1 MTSDSPM
8 LATLDSDGS
17 STRSPFDW
25 TVDGGERIKA
35 LADNMRGD
43 SPTRMAARSA
53 SMPLIMRCGS
63 ISRGMKQ
70 ALRNVTAF
78 HSSEEI
84 GGALAECGASTRDRL
99 KTLNDGLSEERDL
112 SNQRSASIR
121 SIQRHASITPPLQQ
135 VTPSMSPQP
144 KSYPSPASIPS
155 NAPLDIPV
163 DNDQLQEEIQMLH
176 IELQDREQQILQ
188 AVELGTGL
196 LKELETE
203 RNEGSDREKA
213 LQEQLDDMTKEMRES
228 NMHLT
233 KYKTACMYYL
243 NVEEELVGM
252 TVENLNLKDEN
263 AELGRQAQDS
273 SNVAWLEGNLLLN
286 GNKLQS
292 REKIQE
298 ELERD
303 VEIKLKELNGW
314 RTRAARSDRLS
325 HDLETTQETLSE
337 SEKESRRLKK
347 LLNDRERVIYGL
359 KEQLTNRDV
368 IWKLESTEST
378 VVRLKRDIL
387 RLRQSLDQ
395 QKEVTREAQ
404 DETRRV
410 QNQINEKRSI
420 LAQPDNNYL
429 KMSTD
434 RLVKEIVQAKE
445 DCFDEMTLW
454 LQAVRDVARDN
465 RCQGDVLRRLRNE
478 NSSFRERI
486 KYYEEAEMEA
496 AKSATR
502 SRLVNSCQE
511 IHRSLLHLKD
521 YSRAV
526 KGQSAVRQ
534 ITEKEL
540 SQLASGLG
548 GICRLFLSFMQSALT
563 LSEKKIVGIALT
575 DSSVSLESSSIS
587 HHDITPTR
595 STPNTARRVKK
606 TSTLQPSSI
615 PRLGVFS
622 QSMENGRD
630 IKKKKGAIYSLPKEN

>member
-8 LATLDSDGS
+8 LASLESDGS
-17 STRSPFDW
+17 STHTRSPFDW
-25 TVDGGERIKA
+25 TVDPERARVLNEK
-35 LADNMRGD
+35 LQRGD
-43 SPTRMAARSA
+43 SPTRMTARSA

-99 KTLNDGLSEERDL
+99 KTLNDGLSEEREL

-121 SIQRHASITPPLQQ
+121 SIQRVSSISPDMRHQSP
-135 VTPSMSPQP
+135 VMSPQP
-144 KSYPSPASIPS
+144 QSYPSPESNPS
-155 NAPLDIPV
+155 QPPT
-163 DNDQLQEEIQMLH
+163 DNPTIEQLQEEISMLH
-176 IELQDREQQILQ
+176 MELQDREQQILQ

-196 LKELETE
+196 LRELESE
-203 RNEGSDREKA
+203 RADGSDREKS
-213 LQEQLDDMTKEMRES
+213 LQMQLDDMTKEMRES
-228 NMHLT
+228 NIQLT

-252 TVENLNLKDEN
+252 TVENLHLRDEN
-263 AELGRQAQDS
+263 AELGRQAQEC
-273 SNVAWLEGNLLLN
+273 SNVAWLEGKLMIN
-286 GNKLQS
+286 GHELQS

-303 VEIKLKELNGW
+303 VEVKLKELNGW
-314 RTRAARSDRLS
+314 KTRAARSDRLA
-325 HDLETTQETLSE
+325 HDLETAQEALQE

-347 LLNDRERVIYGL
+347 LLKDRERVIYGL

-368 IWKLESTEST
+368 LWKLESTEST

-395 QKEVTREAQ
+395 QKEITRESQ
-404 DETRRV
+404 EETRRA
-410 QNQINEKRSI
+410 QHRANEKRSVVV
-420 LAQPDNNYL
+420 QPD
-429 KMSTD
+429 MSHFKLSSDTFI
-434 RLVKEIVQAKE
+434 KEIVQAKE
-445 DCFDEMTLW
+445 DCFDEMCLW

-478 NSSFRERI
+478 NSSYRERI
-486 KYYEEAEMEA
+486 RYYEEAEMEA

-511 IHRSLLHLKD
+511 IHKSLLHLKD
-521 YSRAV
+521 YARAV

-548 GICRLFLSFMQSALT
+548 SICRLFLSFMQSALT

-575 DSSVSLESSSIS
+575 DCSYQSSPVSFDSSSVG
-587 HHDITPTR
+587 HDSTPTKVVR
-595 STPNTARRVKK
+595 KK
-606 TSTLQPSSI
+606 TGTLQPSPTLPI
-615 PRLGVFS
+615 KFS
-622 QSMENGRD
+622 GSTRYGYRS
-630 IKKKKGAIYSLPKEN
+630 KHG